1 MRNSIYLA
9 AVCLSTSVFAQ
20 NQDQPG
26 QSQTPQTQPPST
38 QRTQTAPPSTAP
50 GSAPQSTT
58 DRISQ
63 GLGNLFRDHRFEDL
77 PPAVQKTVR
86 EQAGAGKID
95 DIDRETRTGRVV
107 WEIEIE
113 QDGRDREI
121 HVADDGTLLP
131 EGGVAGRAA
140 SDTAARTRE
149 VTGTGAAAGA
159 QTGRSVFSAGPKWEE
174 LPQAVQ
180 QRAMQFGGKEK
191 VADIDRETDDGRVE
205 YEIEFRREGKNL
217 EVEFAEDGTI
227 TESSDPA
234 AAPVG
239 ASPSAAS
246 RSSVTTQPGQTSPQS
261 PQSPQRA
268 QPTPG
273 QPNQPNQPRQ

>member
-1 MRNSIYLA
+1 
-9 AVCLSTSVFAQ
+9 
-20 NQDQPG
+20 
-26 QSQTPQTQPPST
+26 
-38 QRTQTAPPSTAP
+38 
-50 GSAPQSTT
+50 
-58 DRISQ
+58 
-63 GLGNLFRDHRFEDL
+63 LGNLFSDHRLEDL

-86 EQAGAGKID
+86 EQAGAQKIA
-95 DIDRETRTGRVV
+95 DIDRETRTGRTV
-107 WEIEIE
+107 WEIELE
-113 QDGRDREI
+113 QEGRNREF
-121 HVADDGTLLP
+121 HVAEDGTLMP
-131 EGGVAGRAA
+131 EGSVVGRAA
-140 SDTAARTRE
+140 NETAARTRE
-149 VTGTGAAAGA
+149 VTGTGAAAGS

-239 ASPSAAS
+239 ASPSGAS

>member
-1 MRNSIYLA
+1 
-9 AVCLSTSVFAQ
+9 
-20 NQDQPG
+20 
-26 QSQTPQTQPPST
+26 
-38 QRTQTAPPSTAP
+38 
-50 GSAPQSTT
+50 
-58 DRISQ
+58 
-63 GLGNLFRDHRFEDL
+63 LGNLFSDHRLEDL

-86 EQAGAGKID
+86 EQAGAQKVA
-95 DIDRETRTGRVV
+95 DIDRETRTGRTV
-107 WEIEIE
+107 WEIELE
-113 QDGRDREI
+113 QEGRNREF
-121 HVADDGTLLP
+121 HVAEDGTLMP
-131 EGGVAGRAA
+131 EGSVVGRAA
-140 SDTAARTRE
+140 NETAARTRE
-149 VTGTGAAAGA
+149 VTGTGAAAGS

-239 ASPSAAS
+239 ASPSGAS
-246 RSSVTTQPGQTSPQS
+246 RSSVTTQPGQTS